1 MKANLDLRIRR
12 TRKLIWE
19 ALLKLIAEK
28 GFTSITV
35 NEICELAM
43 VHRTTFYKHYEDK
56 YDLLR
61 QGIIGLFDEFASNS
75 APATKDVV
83 LTHSFNTPPAQL
95 ARLFSHAAENQST
108 YKTLLSSEGNN
119 LYRELANMYI
129 ARFIFNRAADITKGT
144 DQSQMPLEIVSQ
156 FTAGATVNLL
166 QWWLEKG
173 MPYSPEQ
180 MAIYITKL
188 SALGAYSV
196 LGISF
201 GTKEGES

>member
-1 MKANLDLRIRR
+1 MKSNSDLRIRR

-19 ALLKLIAEK
+19 ALLKLMAEK
-28 GFTSITV
+28 GFSSITV

-61 QGIIGLFDEFASNS
+61 QGIMGLFDEFTNDTI
-75 APATKDVV
+75 PATKDNI
-83 LTHSFNTPPAQL
+83 LAYSFDTPPTQIT
-95 ARLFSHAAENQST
+95 RLFSHAAENRNT
-108 YKTLLSSEGNN
+108 YKTLLFSDGNN
-119 LYRELANMYI
+119 IYREIAAKYI
-129 ARFIFNRAADITKGT
+129 ARFIFNRATDITKET
-144 DQSQMPLEIVSQ
+144 HQAQIPLEIVSQ

-173 MPYSPEQ
+173 RPFTPEQ

-196 LGISF
+196 LGIS
-201 GTKEGES
+201 KDMES

>member
-1 MKANLDLRIRR
+1 MKANPDLRIRR

-19 ALLKLIAEK
+19 ALLKLIARK
-28 GFTSITV
+28 GFASITV

-61 QGIIGLFDEFASNS
+61 QGIIGLFDEFTTDIAL
-75 APATKDVV
+75 ATKDVV
-83 LTHSFNTPPAQL
+83 LAHSFDTPPVQL
-95 ARLFSHAAENQST
+95 TRLFSHAAENQST

-119 LYRELANMYI
+119 MFRELANIYI
-129 ARFIFNRAADITKGT
+129 ARFIFNRATDITKET
-144 DQSQMPLEIVSQ
+144 HQTQMPLEIVSQ

-166 QWWLEKG
+166 QWWLEKD
-173 MPYSPEQ
+173 MPYTPEQ

-188 SALGAYSV
+188 SALGAYSA
-196 LGISF
+196 LGLSF
-201 GTKEGES
+201 STKAERS